1 MCIHSLYHHMT
12 LSVFFFFFFND
23 TATTEIYTLSL
34 HDALPILSVVFQP
47 IDGIERDP
55 PLSPDL
61 EVEVRAA
68 VARLAAHVPDD
79 LALEHA
85 LAFRYGGVAQIAVE
99 AVVAAPVV
107 EQHRGE
113 VCPERTRETHGAAGG
128 GAHRRPERRGE
139 SDAVP
144 GDPRGVRAHGSAE
157 PVNDLAVDRPVQLAQ
172 VGGPGRPPRPRGRPR
187 GRAPA
192 HP

>member
-68 VARLAAHVPDD
+68 VARLAAHVPRSE
-79 LALEHA
+79 EHS
-85 LAFRYGGVAQIAVE
+85 LNSSHSQISYAVFCLKKKKTTTI
-99 AVVAAPVV
+99 
-107 EQHRGE
+107 R
-113 VCPERTRETHGAAGG
+113 
-128 GAHRRPERRGE
+128 
-139 SDAVP
+139 
-144 GDPRGVRAHGSAE
+144 
-157 PVNDLAVDRPVQLAQ
+157 
-172 VGGPGRPPRPRGRPR
+172 
-187 GRAPA
+187 
-192 HP
+192 